1 MNKKVIKIIGA
12 SAAIIG
18 ISAVVGYGI
27 DVTSDK
33 KVIKEVPITAKKD
46 NEDIKINFLDEANKD
61 FKEIRNDLSKYNF
74 DDLKNKIEGYS
85 NDFDDIKT
93 KAENTVDELNNKLD
107 EVKEKDIKGQIEDV
121 QDAIDEIDKPSVEDI
136 RDAGKK
142 IKNIEDGAE
151 DLIDYTDDLIRRI
164 ELRKNR

>member
-46 NEDIKINFLDEANKD
+46 NEDIKIDFLDEANKD

-136 RDAGKK
+136 RYAGKK